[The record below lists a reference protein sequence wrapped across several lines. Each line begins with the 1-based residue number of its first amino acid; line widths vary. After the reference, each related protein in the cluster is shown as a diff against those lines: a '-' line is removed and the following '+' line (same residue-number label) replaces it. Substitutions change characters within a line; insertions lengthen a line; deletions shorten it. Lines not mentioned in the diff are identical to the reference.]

1 MLEEFES
8 EILKDIGE
16 NIKKLIELNEKII
29 TLLEEE

>member
-8 EILKDIGE
+8 QILKDISE

-29 TLLEEE
+29 ILLEEE